1 MVLRVLPCLLCAAT
15 LVAGVQDPSPAPQP
29 PSAPGLPPP
38 AVPSTQ
44 PAPSSGADLTALKAQ
59 LDDLQIRLRQQQEDG
74 ILRLGELKAAQAE
87 LRAALADLARQLALL
102 EALPAQIKLIG
113 DQAKAGADRGAAL
126 DLQQAAQLQAR
137 LEGERGALQALLIRL
152 GQGLKATQAGP
163 LAGLEQALA
172 QLQEAT
178 ALVSQPG
185 FTALVATVKDK
196 LAKGPLGAPLKD
208 AATMNSFFA
217 NPVSGSN
224 WMVAAVAYGP
234 GWESDKLRNL
244 DKALG
249 AADAATRMAV
259 DLKAARALLAGLKG
273 EAAFLQ
279 ISAEERLAQVQ
290 ALLDPNGTPLDAEA
304 LAAKAPAAY
313 KPLLDAIPA
322 GLSAANRDTLVLLI
336 ATRNELQVLLLAQRL
351 LLSRMLGAA
360 SSIAATFA
368 PFRQE
373 PALAALDA
381 LIKSAEESRAKL
393 KTLLAAPEPRDLA
406 ILEAATYR

>member
-137 LEGERGALQALLIRL
+137 LEGERGALQALL
-152 GQGLKATQAGP
+152 
-163 LAGLEQALA
+163 
-172 QLQEAT
+172 
-178 ALVSQPG
+178 
-185 FTALVATVKDK
+185 
-196 LAKGPLGAPLKD
+196 
-208 AATMNSFFA
+208 
-217 NPVSGSN
+217 
-224 WMVAAVAYGP
+224 
-234 GWESDKLRNL
+234 
-244 DKALG
+244 
-249 AADAATRMAV
+249 
-259 DLKAARALLAGLKG
+259 
-273 EAAFLQ
+273 
-279 ISAEERLAQVQ
+279 
-290 ALLDPNGTPLDAEA
+290 DPNGTPLDAEA